1 MVKGGL
7 AKNYVFSLEDFVFR
21 GSFSSHCH
29 QIKHSTDVAYLLLTQ
44 QPLVRFPFPSIF

>member
-7 AKNYVFSLEDFVFR
+7 AKNYVFSLEDFAFR

-29 QIKHSTDVAYLLLTQ
+29 QIKHSTDVAYL
-44 QPLVRFPFPSIF
+44 VRFPIPTIFLRGKNR